1 MRWSVVA
8 LVAVVALLAGCLEDA
23 AAPPAQA
30 DVQPDEPGRTARSGH
45 GGQGRDEN
53 GKVQRDGNVTLRSY
67 ADEFGLTLTSA
78 DAVLQI
84 GSIQGYNCVGV
95 SGAPYTVRN
104 GTATL
109 TWTSQSAL
117 TDSLDLDVGSWYG
130 NGVDEH
136 ASGPSPLVVEFKD
149 LELSG
154 DPDDDYLTFGAVLTG
169 PVAASYEQDV
179 TLALAFDYESDADV
193 DPFLTYC

>member
-8 LVAVVALLAGCLEDA
+8 LVAAIALLAGCLEDA

-30 DVQPDEPGRTARSGH
+30 DMQPEEPGRTARSGR
-45 GGQGRDEN
+45 GGQDRDEN
-53 GKVQRDGNVTLRSY
+53 GKVERDGNVTLRSY
-67 ADEFGLTLTSA
+67 ADEFGLTLTSV
-78 DAVLQI
+78 DVVLQV

-95 SGAPYTVRN
+95 SGAPYTIRN

-117 TDSLDLDVGSWYG
+117 TDSLDLDIRTWYG
-130 NGVDEH
+130 NDVDEH
-136 ASGPSPLVVEFKD
+136 ASGTSPLVIEFKD
-149 LELSG
+149 LELTD
-154 DPDDDYLTFGAVLTG
+154 DPDDYLTFGALLTG
-169 PVAASYEQDV
+169 PAAASYELDV
-179 TLALAFDYESDADV
+179 SMALAFDYESDADV